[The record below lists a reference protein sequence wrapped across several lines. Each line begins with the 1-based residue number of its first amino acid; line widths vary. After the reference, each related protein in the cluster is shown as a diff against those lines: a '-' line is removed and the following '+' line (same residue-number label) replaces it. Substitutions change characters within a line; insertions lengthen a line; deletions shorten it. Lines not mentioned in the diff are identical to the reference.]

1 MQWSR
6 DFRYRYGMRLLCFLT
21 VTLLAATV
29 SADPR
34 SLPFEIVNVLPNT
47 QQVLVYDRVHNTHVL
62 LAAGSNF
69 EDYLVVEIKGIG
81 VTMESQQERFTVYP
95 RAAKG
100 LALYLDEASSH
111 NRPPAVY
118 SQVEPASATVQVAE
132 TAAAA
137 DPQQGMAVALA
148 SLFSAWVAS
157 LFA

>member
-1 MQWSR
+1 VQWSR
-6 DFRYRYGMRLLCFLT
+6 DFRYRYRMRLICILT

-47 QQVLVYDRVHNTHVL
+47 QQVLVYDRAHNTHVL

-100 LALYLDEASSH
+100 LALYLDEASSN

-118 SQVEPASATVQVAE
+118 SQVEPAVAPVQVAE
-132 TAAAA
+132 TAA
-137 DPQQGMAVALA
+137 DPQQGVAVALA
-148 SLFSAWVAS
+148 SLFSAWVTS